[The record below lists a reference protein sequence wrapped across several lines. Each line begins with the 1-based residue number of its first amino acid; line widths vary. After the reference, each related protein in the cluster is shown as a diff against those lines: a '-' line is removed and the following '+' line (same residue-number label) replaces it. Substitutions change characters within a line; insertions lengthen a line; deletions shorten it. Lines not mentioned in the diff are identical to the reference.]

1 MDVCGLR
8 EANGLPDKDCDG
20 SSCVFWRL
28 VEHLADDAPGEGC
41 AIRHYELL
49 GDSGVAAWLLSVKER
64 IERERPDAL
73 GHSRTGGDVPGD
85 SEASVAAASSETSKA
100 EGVASSTDESR

>member
-49 GDSGVAAWLLSVKER
+49 GDSGVAAWLLSGSAPTRSATPE
-64 IERERPDAL
+64 PAAT
-73 GHSRTGGDVPGD
+73 SRAIP
-85 SEASVAAASSETSKA
+85 
-100 EGVASSTDESR
+100 RHP